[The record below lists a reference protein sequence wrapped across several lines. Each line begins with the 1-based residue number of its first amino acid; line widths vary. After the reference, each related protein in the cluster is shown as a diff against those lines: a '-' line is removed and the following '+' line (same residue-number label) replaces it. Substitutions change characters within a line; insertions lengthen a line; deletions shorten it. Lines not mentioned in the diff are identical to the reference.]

1 MRMTTIA
8 CLVGALLLAGCGDS
22 DSSKIELARKAV
34 KEKLNDPDSAQFRND
49 RVTEAEPGVKAKG
62 GFYVC
67 GELNAKNRMGGY
79 NGFTRYSAAIIKTEI
94 VDAQFGDDAW
104 EYANCK

>member
-1 MRMTTIA
+1 MTPIA
-8 CLVGALLLAGCGDS
+8 CLIGALLLAACGDS

-67 GELNAKNRMGGY
+67 GEVNAKNRMGGY
-79 NGFTRYSAAIIKTEI
+79 TGFTQYVASIIKTDTAYVEI
-94 VDAQFGDDAW
+94 GPDAW
-104 EYANCK
+104 KYGRCE